1 MFKEKKL
8 NNNVYYYIIIK
19 TMLHM
24 YNIHMYNIHMY
35 NIHMYNIQNVSYR
48 WSNSNTTYLGKVG
61 SNSSF

>member
-1 MFKEKKL
+1 
-8 NNNVYYYIIIK
+8 
-19 TMLHM
+19 M

>member
-19 TMLHM
+19 TML
-24 YNIHMYNIHMY
+24 HMY